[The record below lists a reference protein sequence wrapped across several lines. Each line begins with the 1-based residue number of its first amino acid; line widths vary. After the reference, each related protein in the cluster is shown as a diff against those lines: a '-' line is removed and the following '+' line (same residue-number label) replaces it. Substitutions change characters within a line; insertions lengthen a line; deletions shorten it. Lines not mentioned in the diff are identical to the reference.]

1 MERMSQTVARAAS
14 LVTEA
19 ATWGFDISTWRAHL
33 NEITWPEVLRQL
45 AIAAGWGPRR
55 CRPARATRAYDER
68 RLGEDI
74 VEGKASAALLHQLSR
89 GAIGAYC
96 FLSPLCKPILQP
108 IFHHKPVLMV

>member
-1 MERMSQTVARAAS
+1 MVCMRVQVGMERMSQTVSRAAS

-19 ATWGFDISTWRAHL
+19 LTWGFDISTWRAHL

-45 AIAAGWGPRR
+45 ALAAGWGPRR

-74 VEGKASAALLHQLSR
+74 VEGTFVEHCGRTLWKVHLSIVLLLLHAFFSR
-89 GAIGAYC
+89 
-96 FLSPLCKPILQP
+96 L
-108 IFHHKPVLMV
+108 V